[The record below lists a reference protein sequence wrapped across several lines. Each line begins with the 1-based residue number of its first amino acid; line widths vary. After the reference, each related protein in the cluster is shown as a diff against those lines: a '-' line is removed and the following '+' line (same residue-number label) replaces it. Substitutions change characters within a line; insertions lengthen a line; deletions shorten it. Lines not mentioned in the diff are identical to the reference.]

1 MFWGSSAEIRR
12 LQSELAAARSEVA
25 ALQAQNGDLKGEL
38 ASVKATSAEHEAEC
52 NTLRAVLAHLA
63 EFRETLTGSQQTLG
77 QMAVLL
83 KEERNQAIA
92 ATEVSVA
99 SGRERPRFP
108 PTCIVWRRILRPPPA
123 KSGRWPNRR
132 TRSAPSSS

>member
-52 NTLRAVLAHLA
+52 NTLRAVLAAPAEAWTIERLA
-63 EFRETLTGSQQTLG
+63 R
-77 QMAVLL
+77 
-83 KEERNQAIA
+83 
-92 ATEVSVA
+92 SVA
-99 SGRERPRFP
+99 MSRATYARLYGGQPCRDGTEMAYAYNYYASYSCGVAFGF
-108 PTCIVWRRILRPPPA
+108 CV
-123 KSGRWPNRR
+123 
-132 TRSAPSSS
+132 